1 MRRAPLAPRR
11 GAPDITSV
19 YDGTVELTGHH
30 RARRATDRELRA
42 ILKDFTTWYDGPD
55 RRPDRALESWGVRGD
70 LGDRSLLQLDLVGQI
85 LTESQPWHRASGGDR
100 RTPMIR
106 RPGGLIG

>member
-1 MRRAPLAPRR
+1 M
-11 GAPDITSV
+11 
-19 YDGTVELTGHH
+19 YDGAVEFTGHH
-30 RARRATDRELRA
+30 RAHCAADRELRA
-42 ILKDFTTWYDGPD
+42 TLKDFTTWYASPD

-70 LGDRSLLQLDLVGQI
+70 IGDRALLQLGPERLI
-85 LTESQPWHRASGGDR
+85 LTESQQRHRASGGDR